1 MHVHTKG
8 REAAR
13 RRGCVAKS
21 LAKNTAV
28 SFPLISGMKASY
40 TKVSIGQIIILL
52 GNKTN
57 VISIVKLF
65 YAEGKTYMSREVYPA
80 NNIAHQQYP

>member
-1 MHVHTKG
+1 MWKEEKQLDV
-8 REAAR
+8 EAVLLRALQ
-13 RRGCVAKS
+13 KILQYLS
-21 LAKNTAV
+21 
-28 SFPLISGMKASY
+28 PLISGMKASY

>member
-1 MHVHTKG
+1 
-8 REAAR
+8 
-13 RRGCVAKS
+13 
-21 LAKNTAV
+21 
-28 SFPLISGMKASY
+28 MKASY

-52 GNKTN
+52 RNKTN